1 MPNTSQQLISDYV
14 DWFKNKYSIKQ
25 LENADE
31 IVTPFVNH
39 LNDRIRL
46 YIELKANNTIRISD
60 DGNTFNE
67 LAMYGLDIKTNT
79 RQKVIHN
86 TLSNFGIQLDD
97 DILYVEA
104 TIKDFPLKKHN
115 LVQAILRIYDMVLLS
130 KPNIISLFNEEA
142 KQYLFDNELG
152 GNFDIK
158 MTGDSGLEHQI
169 DYSLGPTK
177 SRPEILI
184 QFINN
189 LSFGDVTKEGFI
201 YDDLNKKR
209 KTSKNQVRYI
219 LVANDI
225 DNKIPDKAITAAQAL
240 EIDIQPW
247 SKKEE
252 LLKLK

>member
-79 RQKVIHN
+79 RQKLIHN

-104 TIKDFPLKKHN
+104 TIKDFPLK
-115 LVQAILRIYDMVLLS
+115 
-130 KPNIISLFNEEA
+130 
-142 KQYLFDNELG
+142 
-152 GNFDIK
+152 
-158 MTGDSGLEHQI
+158 T
-169 DYSLGPTK
+169 
-177 SRPEILI
+177 
-184 QFINN
+184 
-189 LSFGDVTKEGFI
+189 
-201 YDDLNKKR
+201 
-209 KTSKNQVRYI
+209 
-219 LVANDI
+219 
-225 DNKIPDKAITAAQAL
+225 
-240 EIDIQPW
+240 
-247 SKKEE
+247 
-252 LLKLK
+252 

>member
-79 RQKVIHN
+79 RQKLIHN

-104 TIKDFPLKKHN
+104 TIKDFPLKKNIQLQISSDLCFLLTHSVCF
-115 LVQAILRIYDMVLLS
+115 LKKKSQLRIRSRFLE
-130 KPNIISLFNEEA
+130 LF
-142 KQYLFDNELG
+142 
-152 GNFDIK
+152 
-158 MTGDSGLEHQI
+158 T
-169 DYSLGPTK
+169 
-177 SRPEILI
+177 
-184 QFINN
+184 
-189 LSFGDVTKEGFI
+189 
-201 YDDLNKKR
+201 
-209 KTSKNQVRYI
+209 
-219 LVANDI
+219 
-225 DNKIPDKAITAAQAL
+225 
-240 EIDIQPW
+240 
-247 SKKEE
+247 
-252 LLKLK
+252 